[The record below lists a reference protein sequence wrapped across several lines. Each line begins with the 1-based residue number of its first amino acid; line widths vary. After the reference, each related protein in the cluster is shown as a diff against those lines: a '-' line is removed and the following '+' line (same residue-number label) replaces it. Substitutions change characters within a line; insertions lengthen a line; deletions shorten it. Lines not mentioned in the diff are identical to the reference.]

1 MDGGEGRRRRGRIRE
16 EVSAASREN
25 KSCCHANKAKI
36 NKQISFLNVESSY
49 SASHY
54 GDTLQQMA
62 GGCQTKALVH

>member
-1 MDGGEGRRRRGRIRE
+1 MDGGEGRRRRGRIRK

-25 KSCCHANKAKI
+25 KSCCHANKAK
-36 NKQISFLNVESSY
+36 KKKISFLNVESSY